1 MKASPTR
8 RIRDIKQSR
17 KMKESPTRSIR
28 DIEQSRKMTASPTR
42 SIRDIEQSRKM
53 TLSPSQSIRD
63 IVLMYVPDA
72 NISMADWWEQ
82 LTYAE
87 ADLDKIA
94 SHDPYMMK
102 LKDGML
108 KLVKSDRAETVNR
121 YVSDLKIGKKR
132 RDDVISNLLP
142 LLNSIVNICDDELK
156 DELSCIIDDL
166 SGEAIA
172 AAKSGKCVEDPYI
185 APVEVPKKSD
195 LQMID
200 NDVEEEYIPFR
211 DDITQGNQLL
221 SSKEWLKP
229 TCLKRMCETLPEEEK
244 RIKVESDNLDAIKD
258 RRGNERDEK
267 FRTKYDSRFIA
278 RDDEVESVDDTY
290 NEHMRLMGEMYR
302 EVYGSGDRE
311 CLADQQLIKALKE
324 DLEDIDFRYK
334 MKKITWKRERDTLE
348 SEIET
353 LKNAG
358 NLHAAKKKQ
367 HRVDDIETYLEN
379 KKAFRQYMKRTLK
392 KQLAIAKAE
401 SKKFKKARP
410 HPK

>member
-1 MKASPTR
+1 MKSQNTATR
-8 RIRDIKQSR
+8 IVVNTHLVVYAGGHGCEMVQGEEAIDMVNTFEQRR
-17 KMKESPTRSIR
+17 KKR
-28 DIEQSRKMTASPTR
+28 A
-42 SIRDIEQSRKM
+42 
-53 TLSPSQSIRD
+53 SPSQSIRD
-63 IVLMYVPDA
+63 IVFMYVPDA

-87 ADLDKIA
+87 ADLEKIK
-94 SHDPYMMK
+94 SRDPHMMN

-108 KLVKSDRAETVNR
+108 KLVQSDHEETLKR
-121 YVSDLKIGKKR
+121 YISDLKIGKKR

-195 LQMID
+195 LRMID
-200 NDVEEEYIPFR
+200 NDVKEEYIPFR
-211 DDITQGNQLL
+211 DDITQQNALL
-221 SSKEWLKP
+221 CSKQWLKRRSF
-229 TCLKRMCETLPEEEK
+229 KHMCETLPEEEK
-244 RIKVESDNLDAIKD
+244 LIRVESDNLDAIKD

-267 FRTKYDSRFIA
+267 FRTIYDSRFIA

-290 NEHMRLMGEMYR
+290 TEHVRLMGEMFR
-302 EVYGSGDRE
+302 EVYGSGDQE
-311 CLADQQLIKALKE
+311 ALTDQQLIDSLNDDLKC
-324 DLEDIDFRYK
+324 IDFMYK
-334 MKKITWKRERDTLE
+334 MKAITWKRERDTLRE
-348 SEIET
+348 EIIAANFDG
-353 LKNAG
+353 K
-358 NLHAAKKKQ
+358 LHAAKKKQ
-367 HRVDDIETYLEN
+367 HRLDDIETYLKN
-379 KKAFRQYMKRTLK
+379 KKPFRQHMKKHFK

-401 SKKFKKARP
+401 SMKFKKART